1 VGKGGHGS
9 GRGGAGIGLFP
20 TRPAPC
26 GFGFFQPATRAKITI
41 SAHVWGLRSGAERGG
56 SMRVGWVGLFSS
68 IIVSSAHRTN
78 KPKLK
83 LHNPTGNIKRFKPIN
98 NEKKK
103 KKRFRSIHERGIE
116 REKYL
121 DLWRWER
128 CSNPSSEEVEWRRKQ
143 QPVV

>member
-1 VGKGGHGS
+1 
-9 GRGGAGIGLFP
+9 
-20 TRPAPC
+20 
-26 GFGFFQPATRAKITI
+26 
-41 SAHVWGLRSGAERGG
+41 
-56 SMRVGWVGLFSS
+56 MRVVRVGRVGLFSS

-83 LHNPTGNIKRFKPIN
+83 LHNPTGNIKQFKPIN
-98 NEKKK
+98 NGKKK
-103 KKRFRSIHERGIE
+103 KFRSIHERGIE